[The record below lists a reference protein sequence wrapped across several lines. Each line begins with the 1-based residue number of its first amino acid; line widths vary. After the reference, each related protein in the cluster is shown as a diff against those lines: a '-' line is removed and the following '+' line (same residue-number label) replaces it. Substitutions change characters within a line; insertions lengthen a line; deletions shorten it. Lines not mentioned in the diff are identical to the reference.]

1 MCSRSV
7 REEADLSCHE
17 QGGSEM
23 NLWTA
28 TYGEAA
34 IVGLCLLT
42 LVTALSTKV
51 SSRESAQR

>member
-1 MCSRSV
+1 
-7 REEADLSCHE
+7 
-17 QGGSEM
+17 M

-42 LVTALSTKV
+42 RVTALSTRV
-51 SSRESAQR
+51 NSRESAQR